1 MCEQLS
7 LPICQSANVTVSDF
21 HAKVSALLESE
32 KDSEILEE
40 LYFLKSCGLLKSE
53 SLKYYSQKM
62 LADCLTMMGGATFGT
77 IINTMAE
84 LGYLVEWQVL
94 DSQYYVPQHR
104 ERVFI
109 VGHLGNGCGRKVFP
123 ITENDRKV
131 DELQRHTVTNT
142 VTSRYGNADSTGTYI
157 ATDRQTDRSAF

>member
-21 HAKVSALLESE
+21 HARLLALLEKE

-62 LADCLTMMGGATFGT
+62 LSM
-77 IINTMAE
+77 
-84 LGYLVEWQVL
+84 
-94 DSQYYVPQHR
+94 R
-104 ERVFI
+104 
-109 VGHLGNGCGRKVFP
+109 
-123 ITENDRKV
+123 
-131 DELQRHTVTNT
+131 
-142 VTSRYGNADSTGTYI
+142 
-157 ATDRQTDRSAF
+157 